1 MRSPHAFAIFLAL
14 CVLILAAAAQSPAP
28 AAQHPPQ
35 PAATAPSPAPAP
47 PAPNVLPTAP
57 VITLQ
62 GFCTPPA
69 AGAAARPRV
78 CSTAITRSQFEK
90 LSQAIDPRLPRALWS
105 QLADNYIRFLIMS
118 EAARRRGMEN
128 DPRTREVLRYVRLQA
143 LAATLNRELQEEAR
157 TLPEAQ
163 LQQYYREHPAQFEQ
177 VKLQRLYLPKTPPPP
192 AKKLSDAERA
202 QLAADMRA
210 RAAAGEDFEKIQK
223 DVYAA
228 LGLTTPPAT
237 SLGAQRR
244 GFLPENHEAI
254 VFTAKPGDVS
264 NLISDSLGE
273 YVYKIETHEPVPFD
287 AVRNDIRQ
295 TLEGR
300 KYQEAITAIF
310 SGVKAQLNP
319 DYFGAASVVLPGQA
333 APAGPRPATPPAPK
347 PQ

>member
-1 MRSPHAFAIFLAL
+1 MRFSHAFAIFLAL
-14 CVLILAAAAQSPAP
+14 CVLSLAASAQGPAP

-35 PAATAPSPAPAP
+35 PAATAPAPS
-47 PAPNVLPTAP
+47 VLPTAP

-69 AGAAARPRV
+69 AGAAAKPRV

-90 LSQAIDPRLPRALWS
+90 LAQAIDPGLPRALWP
-105 QLADNYIRFLIMS
+105 QLADNYIHFLILG

-128 DPRTREVLRYVRLQA
+128 DPRTREVLHYVRLQA
-143 LAATLNRELQEEAR
+143 LATTLNRELEEEAR

-163 LQQYYREHPAQFEQ
+163 LEEYYREHPAQFEQ

-223 DVYAA
+223 DVYTA
-228 LGLTTPPAT
+228 LGLTAPPAT

-244 GFLPENHEAI
+244 GFLPENHEEI
-254 VFTAKPGDVS
+254 VFAAKPGDVS
-264 NLISDSLGE
+264 HLISDSLGE
-273 YVYKIETHEPVPFD
+273 YVYKIEGHEPLSFD
-287 AVRNDIRQ
+287 AVRNDIRE

-319 DYFGAASVVLPGQA
+319 DYFGAASLVLPGQA
-333 APAGPRPATPPAPK
+333 APAGPHNAAPPAPK